1 MEPIAPVA
9 RIVPGKFAANFAE
22 VPFAFNIFTVV
33 TASAAI
39 APAST
44 ALSASSEAPIAFG
57 AI

>member
-9 RIVPGKFAANFAE
+9 RMLPGKFAANFSA
-22 VPFAFNIFTVV
+22 VTFASNIFTVV

-44 ALSASSEAPIAFG
+44 ELSASSDAPIAFA